1 MVSDR
6 SQGDSGVRRSRAQE
20 ADSPQASARVENP
33 SSPSATPDVR
43 APRPRQGVQDKAS
56 RETTPTP
63 CAAAPSPTAG
73 VSSVPSTPSVG
84 SNLSMPSASIGQVA
98 SPGTATRFPV
108 GCLMQVVDMLRRLDE
123 RAQAEA
129 QTSSSVAGREAREN
143 HRADRAGSPAA
154 PGPLGT
160 PTSNRGT
167 PGDQDE
173 ERIEH

>member
-6 SQGDSGVRRSRAQE
+6 SQRGSGVRRSRAQE
-20 ADSPQASARVENP
+20 ADGSKASARVENP
-33 SSPSATPDVR
+33 SSPSATPDAR
-43 APRPRQGVQDKAS
+43 APRPRQGARDKAS
-56 RETTPTP
+56 RATTPTP
-63 CAAAPSPTAG
+63 CAAAPSPATG
-73 VSSVPSTPSVG
+73 VPSALPTPSA
-84 SNLSMPSASIGQVA
+84 SNLSTPLASIGQVA

-108 GCLMQVVDMLRRLDE
+108 GCLFQVVDMLRRLDE